1 MTAGDHASRVERPD
15 VRYRRT
21 SGARMK
27 ALRQRARDGKAIVSI
42 EIDLVPVTELLID
55 NGLLPITS
63 AEDRAAIGH
72 ALEKLLALV
81 DRRP

>member
-1 MTAGDHASRVERPD
+1 
-15 VRYRRT
+15 
-21 SGARMK
+21 MK